1 MEYVH
6 IFLYSKINILAV
18 NQLMFLYLTYLY
30 YIFKDL
36 YKTKHISKHII
47 LLLKDIF
54 LVVSVCVSSQKN
66 KSGTLTTV

>member
-1 MEYVH
+1 
-6 IFLYSKINILAV
+6 
-18 NQLMFLYLTYLY
+18 MFLYLTYLY